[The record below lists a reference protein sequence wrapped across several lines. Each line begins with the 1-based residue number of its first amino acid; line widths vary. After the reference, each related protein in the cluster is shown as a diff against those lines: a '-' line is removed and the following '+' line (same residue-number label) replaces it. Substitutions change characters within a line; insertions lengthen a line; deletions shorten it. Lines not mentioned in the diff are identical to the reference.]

1 MISDRATSGVTTMLG
16 IFKSIHKA
24 WFSMVSS
31 FRVDHKIL
39 LQAECFRNV
48 NHMYDGIDQMVEIQ
62 KYYICDR
69 IHCKEKMLI
78 PYTKMRQ
85 IKLCK
90 LISIV
95 EISPEC
101 LYLDKYVQDIS
112 WWHTSNIINKINSMI
127 YIWLIIAIFMA
138 YSTCIHHPSNS
149 NVKSTLQSGTFM
161 IELLFLSITISHKM
175 AWKTNSKVQTNRN
188 SMHTSNES

>member
-1 MISDRATSGVTTMLG
+1 
-16 IFKSIHKA
+16 
-24 WFSMVSS
+24 MVSS
-31 FRVDHKIL
+31 FRVDHKIV

-85 IKLCK
+85 IKFCK

-101 LYLDKYVQDIS
+101 LYLDNCRKGTRQLPRKACDRS
-112 WWHTSNIINKINSMI
+112 
-127 YIWLIIAIFMA
+127 IAIEVVSVIFEQL
-138 YSTCIHHPSNS
+138 
-149 NVKSTLQSGTFM
+149 V
-161 IELLFLSITISHKM
+161 LS
-175 AWKTNSKVQTNRN
+175 AGF
-188 SMHTSNES
+188 E